1 MPLFFILSG
10 YMMKYEKMSILKILF
25 KDNKLISSYFVYS
38 CIFIIFGL
46 IKTPSLRTLIY
57 NVGNTCT
64 LYGIHA
70 LWFLSSLWIAK
81 FIIRVLFK
89 LKNNIIRCS
98 LVIIMYSLG
107 YWISVLLRELSYN
120 GAMENL
126 AKSLSWSI
134 VRACVILI
142 FVYLGYVLKMY
153 ISAFILYFKEH
164 IKLNFVLI
172 AITGVLLIPFVQ
184 FEAVDYHL
192 LKNGLFV
199 LDLIYGII
207 GTLFILSISIVIA
220 RFFKRL
226 KDIFINIG
234 KGSVHYMASEY
245 FGFSKYVSAIL
256 NKAIGS
262 FPYYKFI
269 AMGIYFIALYFA
281 VLLLAPY
288 IDKAINF
295 LTEKLNGLENKL
307 KVKFNKKIMC
317 SEE

>member
-38 CIFIIFGL
+38 CIFIVFGL
-46 IKTPSLRTLIY
+46 IKNPSLRTLIY
-57 NVGNTCT
+57 NVGDTCT

-70 LWFLSSLWIAK
+70 LWFFSCLWIAK
-81 FIIRVLFK
+81 FIIRVLFR
-89 LKNNIIRCS
+89 LKNSVIRCS
-98 LVIIMYSLG
+98 LVILMYSIG

-120 GAMENL
+120 GVLENL

-142 FVYLGYVLKMY
+142 FVYLGYVLKTY
-153 ISAFILYFKEH
+153 ISSFLLYFKEH

-172 AITGVLLIPFVQ
+172 AITGALLIPFVQ

-192 LKNGLFV
+192 LKNGIFV
-199 LDLIYGII
+199 LNLIYGII
-207 GTLFILSISIVIA
+207 GTLFILSISIVVA

-226 KDIFINIG
+226 KNIFINIG
-234 KGSVHYMASEY
+234 KNSVHYIASEY

-256 NKAIGS
+256 DKVIGT
-262 FPYYKFI
+262 FPYYKYI
-269 AMGIYFIALYFA
+269 EMGIYCIVLYFA
-281 VLLLAPY
+281 VLLLSPY
-288 IDKAINF
+288 INKVINF
-295 LTEKLNGLENKL
+295 LSEKLNSLENKL
-307 KVKFNKKIMC
+307 TVRFNDKMMC